1 MQLFWQNIRTF
12 AAHYKKLLV
21 LGGVVVVTLFIVWQ
35 VVSPKTARPQYQT
48 ATVTR
53 GTLITTVSSSGS
65 VSVANKVSVTTQA
78 SGAIDEVYVQN
89 GDTVSAGQT
98 IATVKLDQSGQQK
111 QAAAWASY
119 LSAQNTLNSAQAT
132 QYTLQNAEFVANQ
145 KFMNDAVANG
155 KPTDDPLYVEEQ
167 ASWLA
172 AEAAYKNQAGVISQ
186 AESALQSASL
196 SYQAVSSTI
205 TAPISGTITDLT
217 LTPGMQISG
226 SNGNTS
232 NSTTT
237 TTDSG
242 QAIASIKTGGTPVV
256 SINIAEVDIPKVKV
270 GQNATLTFDALPNQT
285 FTGKVIGINTT
296 GAVSSGVTTYPAT
309 IALDTASDNILPNMS
324 ATANIITKI
333 DDNVL
338 MVPSA
343 AVQVGS
349 NGSTVRVL
357 QNGKITIVPV
367 TTGDVSD
374 TDTEITSGLS
384 EGETV
389 VTAVISPTTT
399 TSSGATSSP
408 FSGIG
413 GRGGFGGGGG
423 GAVFF
428 RAGGGGARGG

>member
-1 MQLFWQNIRTF
+1 MQQIFEKISTF
-12 AAHYKKLLV
+12 IFQHKKLVSIAVIVLV
-21 LGGVVVVTLFIVWQ
+21 ILLVGYRVFD
-35 VVSPKTARPQYQT
+35 PKSATPQYQT

-53 GTLITTVSSSGS
+53 GTLITSVSASGS

-78 SGAIDEVYVQN
+78 SGAIDEVFIQN

-98 IATVKLDQSGQQK
+98 IATVKLDQNGQQK
-111 QAAAWASY
+111 QASSWAQY
-119 LSAQNTLNSAQAT
+119 LSAQNSLASAQAT
-132 QYTLQNAEFVANQ
+132 QYTLQNQEFVANQ

-172 AEAAYKNQAGVISQ
+172 AEGAYKNQSGVIAQ
-186 AESALQSASL
+186 AQSALNSASL
-196 SYQAVSSTI
+196 AYQAVSSTI
-205 TAPISGTITDLT
+205 TAPITGTITDLT

-226 SNGNTS
+226 SSGNSSS

-242 QAIASIKTGGTPVV
+242 QAIASIQTGGTPVV
-256 SINIAEVDIPKVKV
+256 SVSIAEVDVPKVQV
-270 GQNATLTFDALPNQT
+270 GQKATLTFDALPNET
-285 FTGKVIGINTT
+285 FTGKIIGINTT

-309 IALDTASDNILPNMS
+309 IALDTASDQILPNMS

-343 AVQVGS
+343 AIQTGA

-357 QNGKITIVPV
+357 QNGKVTSVPV
-367 TTGDVSD
+367 TTGDSSD
-374 TDTEITSGLS
+374 TDTEITSGLT
-384 EGETV
+384 EGQTV
-389 VTAVISPTTT
+389 VTSVIMPTTGSGTSGT
-399 TSSGATSSP
+399 TSP

-413 GRGGFGGGGG
+413 GTRGGFGGGGG
-423 GAVFF
+423 VIF
-428 RAGGGGARGG
+428 RSGGGGARGG